1 LRSTIIYFINGIDL
15 VVPPNLYLA
24 YLWYVTR
31 AVWWGFFFAFI
42 FAGMYNSLILLLS
55 VVIGDFK
62 FFTDLIE
69 VKEFME
75 DSE

>member
-1 LRSTIIYFINGIDL
+1 MRSTIIYFINGTDL
-15 VVPPNLYLA
+15 VVPPNLVLA
-24 YLWYVTR
+24 YLRYIAKT
-31 AVWWGFFFAFI
+31 VWWGLFFAVL

-69 VKEFME
+69 VQEFME